1 MTSEESSASVQVTN
15 KNEIT
20 EIGKNVK
27 NQTLLDL
34 NFKIENESY
43 TDNSLGDKVN
53 ERLLTY
59 EDIRQVSCVDSFV
72 TPEVPTLDPTSAKEL
87 MTSQVKN
94 LVLKESGSL
103 VDQKKTRQTQ
113 MSGIEYVGSTLKQKP
128 KSNQRKRGILL
139 IDKPISRRIKVTK
152 VRSSQNF
159 N

>member
-1 MTSEESSASVQVTN
+1 MKSEESSASVQVTN
-15 KNEIT
+15 KKKIT

-59 EDIRQVSCVDSFV
+59 EDIRQVSCVESFV
-72 TPEVPTLDPTSAKEL
+72 TPEVPTLDPTSAKGL

-103 VDQKKTRQTQ
+103 VDQKKTRQT
-113 MSGIEYVGSTLKQKP
+113 
-128 KSNQRKRGILL
+128 
-139 IDKPISRRIKVTK
+139 
-152 VRSSQNF
+152 
-159 N
+159 

>member
-15 KNEIT
+15 KKKIT
-20 EIGKNVK
+20 AIGKNIK
-27 NQTLLDL
+27 NQTLFDL

-59 EDIRQVSCVDSFV
+59 EDIRQVSCVESFV
-72 TPEVPTLDPTSAKEL
+72 TPEVPTLDPTSAKGL

-94 LVLKESGSL
+94 IVLKESGSL
-103 VDQKKTRQTQ
+103 VDQNKTRQTQ

-152 VRSSQNF
+152 VRSSEDF